1 LALKETTPY
10 DACPYCLTEI
20 VPEKV
25 VSSPKGVQESNLE
38 ETRVEEMSMP
48 TIEGKPTQMQPQT
61 KKCEHQFG
69 YLSKRSAKEKI
80 PEECITCE
88 SIVQCM
94 LMNVNG

>member
-1 LALKETTPY
+1 MKEATPY
-10 DACPYCLTEI
+10 DACPYCLTEV

-25 VSSPKGVQESNLE
+25 VSPTEAALESVLE
-38 ETRVEEMSMP
+38 ETKVEEISMP
-48 TIEGKPTQMQPQT
+48 TIEEKSTQTQSQT